1 MYTYGIPGPPKY
13 QIAKNSPKGNYF
25 TSSRGTDETPFGGT
39 LDGEMGS
46 RVTVLRQKV
55 DVFERD
61 TVETK
66 HPA

>member
-1 MYTYGIPGPPKY
+1 MYTYDIPGPPKY
-13 QIAKNSPKGNYF
+13 QTPKNSPKGNNF
-25 TSSRGTDETPFGGT
+25 TYSLGTDETPFGGT

-61 TVETK
+61 TVENK